1 MATTAPMIMSPP
13 ITHKAIPAPV
23 RAEMSPRAE
32 PLGAEED
39 PVPPLAM
46 AFRQGVKE
54 GVPVGELELVPVAVS
69 DG

>member
-1 MATTAPMIMSPP
+1 
-13 ITHKAIPAPV
+13 V